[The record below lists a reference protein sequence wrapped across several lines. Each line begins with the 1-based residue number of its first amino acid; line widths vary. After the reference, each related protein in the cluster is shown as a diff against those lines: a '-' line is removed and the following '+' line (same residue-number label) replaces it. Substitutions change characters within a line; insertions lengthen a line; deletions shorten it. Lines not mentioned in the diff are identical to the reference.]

1 MLVQEECTMTRLS
14 ITIDED
20 LLESARLLG
29 QTRTKREAVEQALRE
44 FVQRRRLAR
53 LTELAG
59 SDLVEMDPSEIQ
71 HWRRS
76 EAIPRP

>member
-1 MLVQEECTMTRLS
+1 MTRLTV
-14 ITIDED
+14 TIDED

-29 QTRTKREAVEQALRE
+29 QTRTKREAIEQALRE

-53 LTELAG
+53 LAELAG
-59 SDLVEMDPSEIQ
+59 SDLVEMDPNEIQ

-76 EAIPRP
+76 GAPPDE